1 MIEAGETLSVEPT
14 RKQGGEFRFVFYT
27 GDFDAA
33 VAFYQNALGLKVCE
47 QWNRAPDDRGVIFRA
62 ASGMIEILCSAGHST
77 PPRGAW
83 LLIEVEHVDE
93 FYQQLRN
100 MGMPIKEELWNTP
113 WGHRKFTVSDPHG
126 IDLSFFSIVG

>member
-1 MIEAGETLSVEPT
+1 MSREELSVGGT
-14 RKQGGEFRFVFYT
+14 RKPGGEFRFVFYT

-33 VAFYQNALGLKVCE
+33 VAFYQNGLGLKVFE

-62 ASGMIEILCSAGHST
+62 ASGMIEILCSAEHRGA

-83 LLIEVEHVDE
+83 LLIEVEDVDE

-100 MGMPIKEELWNTP
+100 KGVPIKEELLNTP
-113 WGHRKFTVSDPHG
+113 WGHRKFIVSDPHG
-126 IDLSFFSIVG
+126 IDLSFFSIIR